1 MINVLAAIIVPPH
14 LSVSGGARAGERL
27 TAALADRCNIT
38 IANMMTAGAPSHAID
53 HVARH
58 QVRVSLPPL
67 LPWSR
72 FPNRFST
79 LFYRSDIPALIRQS
93 NFDLVHIHN
102 PMPALEME
110 RVARACLARGVPYVV
125 STHGFNEVANGG
137 QIYGFDPVK
146 RMLWKHLVRN
156 PVARTVSKASGILAL
171 SPADFP
177 IIREMGYSGE
187 ELSVVPNG
195 VECPAIVDA
204 TTDGPVLQRL
214 GIPATRQAGQ
224 ITCMFL
230 ANHTPNKGLPVLLE
244 AFTKLDRP
252 YLLIVGGEK
261 RQTVDY
267 QSFVDRCRPGQRI
280 VITGR
285 LSDAE
290 VGAVFR
296 RSDLFVFPTLAD
308 TFPLVVLEAM
318 SHGLPVLASRV
329 GGIPHQ
335 IDETCGQLVEPG
347 SSPALTAAIERLAAE
362 PERLQPM
369 GQAGRS
375 IVAQRFSWSE
385 AASQAL
391 HSYHRVLRSNAR
403 ASQDSSPGTPTLA
416 GSEISRDW
424 GAESSVAKR

>member
-1 MINVLAAIIVPPH
+1 
-14 LSVSGGARAGERL
+14 
-27 TAALADRCNIT
+27 
-38 IANMMTAGAPSHAID
+38 
-53 HVARH
+53 
-58 QVRVSLPPL
+58 
-67 LPWSR
+67 
-72 FPNRFST
+72 
-79 LFYRSDIPALIRQS
+79 
-93 NFDLVHIHN
+93 
-102 PMPALEME
+102 
-110 RVARACLARGVPYVV
+110 
-125 STHGFNEVANGG
+125 
-137 QIYGFDPVK
+137 
-146 RMLWKHLVRN
+146 
-156 PVARTVSKASGILAL
+156 
-171 SPADFP
+171 
-177 IIREMGYSGE
+177 
-187 ELSVVPNG
+187 
-195 VECPAIVDA
+195 
-204 TTDGPVLQRL
+204 
-214 GIPATRQAGQ
+214 
-224 ITCMFL
+224 MFL

-261 RQTVDY
+261 RQTIDY
-267 QSFVDRCRPGQRI
+267 QSFVDQCRPGQRI

-347 SSPALTAAIERLAAE
+347 SSPALTAAIESLAAE

-391 HSYHRVLRSNAR
+391 HSYHRVLRRNAR